1 MARRSSPR
9 KRPTRV
15 PRSTE
20 APPRPAAG
28 LAAVVLAAG
37 EGTRMRSAHAKVLH
51 EIAGRPLVEH
61 VVRAALAAGASPVVV
76 VVGVQGERVRERLEQ
91 ALPAAPLRFVE
102 QTERRGTADAVRRA
116 LPALKGFEGT
126 ALILCGDVP
135 ALPAEAVAALAEGHL
150 RAGAALT
157 VLTAELADPSGYGRV
172 VRGKDGRIRAIVE
185 ERDASAAQRRIRE
198 INTGTYCADWPALVA
213 AIAKI
218 RPDNAQKEYY
228 LTDAVR
234 LLLAGRRR
242 VQAVVHGA
250 ADEALGVNSRRQLA
264 LLQRTMN
271 ERVLGRLMDG
281 GVTVIDPA
289 STWIHDTVTIGADSV
304 LYPGVVLEGAT
315 AIGRNCVVRS
325 GARLTDCRLGDGV
338 EVREYTIAAGSSI
351 GDGSAVGPF
360 AHLRP
365 GTALGAHCKVGN
377 FVETKKAVFGDGSK
391 ASHLSYIGDAELG
404 RDVNVGA
411 GTITCNYDGVF
422 KNRTVLGDG
431 VFIGSDTQLVA
442 PVTVGA
448 GAYVGAGTTV
458 TKDVPA
464 DALAITRVDQRN
476 IEGWAT
482 KRREK
487 MAAMKAAARPG
498 GPKGGPPAP

>member
-1 MARRSSPR
+1 MVRRSSPR
-9 KRPTRV
+9 KKPTRV
-15 PRSTE
+15 PPSTDT
-20 APPRPAAG
+20 PPRSGSG

-37 EGTRMRSAHAKVLH
+37 EGTRMMSVHAKVLH
-51 EIAGRPLVEH
+51 EISGRPLVEH
-61 VVRAALAAGASPVVV
+61 VVRAALAAGACPVVV
-76 VVGVQGERVRERLEQ
+76 VVGVQGDLVRARVER
-91 ALPAAPLRFVE
+91 ALPGAPLRFVE

-116 LPALKGFEGT
+116 VPALSDFQGT

-135 ALPAEAVAALAEGHL
+135 ALPAEAVAALANEHL
-150 RAGAALT
+150 GAKAALT
-157 VLTAELADPSGYGRV
+157 VLTAMLADPQGYGRI

-185 ERDASAAQRRIRE
+185 ERDANATQRRIRE
-198 INTGTYCADWPALVA
+198 INTGTYCADWPVLVEALA
-213 AIAKI
+213 EIK
-218 RPDNAQKEYY
+218 PDNAQQEYY

-234 LLLAGRRR
+234 LLLARRRR
-242 VQAVVHGA
+242 VHAVVHDM

-264 LLQRTMN
+264 LLQRAMN
-271 ERVLGRLMDG
+271 ERVLGRLMDS

-289 STWIHDTVTIGADSV
+289 STWVHDTVTVGSDTV
-304 LYPGVVLEGAT
+304 LHPGVTLEGST
-315 AIGRNCVVRS
+315 TIGRGCVVRS
-325 GARLTDCRLGDGV
+325 GARLTDCRLGDAV
-338 EVREYTIAAGSSI
+338 EIKEYTIAAESSV

-365 GTALGAHCKVGN
+365 GTALGAQCKVGN
-377 FVETKKAVFGDGSK
+377 FVETKKAVFGEGSK

-404 RDVNVGA
+404 RDVNIGA

-422 KNRTVLGDG
+422 KNKTVLGDG

-458 TKDVPA
+458 TQDVPA

-476 IEGWAT
+476 IEGWAE

-487 MAAMKAAARPG
+487 MAALKAAKSTPPRP
-498 GPKGGPPAP
+498 